1 MSFQKP
7 KGTQDFYPDEMAQRN
22 AVFDVLRR
30 VARRYGFREISS
42 PAFEGLE
49 LLTKKEGE
57 EIKQQ
62 IFVLE
67 KKGEEEYGLR
77 FDLTVPFTRMFMEK
91 DKELAKPVKWFA
103 IDRVWRYERQQ
114 KGRLREFYQFDA
126 EIFGSDRIAS
136 DAEVILLA
144 IDSLKAFGLTE
155 KDFFVKLNSRAL
167 LQSLIVPYLGKASV
181 EEAIFAID
189 KKGKLS
195 PEAFLAELR
204 KIGAQAKEIA
214 EIIMTPLEK
223 LKPSTKEGV
232 RELGKLQGIMGLLGE
247 NRKLVRFD
255 LSLARGLA
263 YYTGIVFEIFDS
275 EEKFRAILGA
285 GRYDQMVEQ
294 FGGKPAPATGFA
306 LGYSTLT
313 LLLSDKGLLPSPKEG
328 VGYYVAPVSEKE
340 MPSALELVSALREKT
355 SAETDVM
362 GRNLSNQFKYASKI
376 GAKKVIVVGE
386 AELKSGVFT
395 VKDMKTGKEEK
406 RKRSEL

>member
-214 EIIMTPLEK
+214 
-223 LKPSTKEGV
+223 
-232 RELGKLQGIMGLLGE
+232 
-247 NRKLVRFD
+247 
-255 LSLARGLA
+255 
-263 YYTGIVFEIFDS
+263 
-275 EEKFRAILGA
+275 
-285 GRYDQMVEQ
+285 
-294 FGGKPAPATGFA
+294 
-306 LGYSTLT
+306 
-313 LLLSDKGLLPSPKEG
+313 
-328 VGYYVAPVSEKE
+328 
-340 MPSALELVSALREKT
+340 
-355 SAETDVM
+355 
-362 GRNLSNQFKYASKI
+362 
-376 GAKKVIVVGE
+376 
-386 AELKSGVFT
+386 
-395 VKDMKTGKEEK
+395 
-406 RKRSEL
+406 